1 MPLCHWIRRHSGGI
15 LARVDQTT
23 FHGWSASIWQ
33 GQRRIGNTS
42 DSLDSLT
49 QAQST
54 ADRMLQAQ
62 VPHNC
67 SAATCGEW
75 IISEA
80 SDK

>member
-1 MPLCHWIRRHSGGI
+1 MPLHHWIRRHSGGI
-15 LARVDQTT
+15 VARVDQTAFQRWT
-23 FHGWSASIWQ
+23 ASIWQ
-33 GQRRIGNTS
+33 GQQRIGNTS

-62 VPHNC
+62 VPHKC
-67 SAATCGEW
+67 SAATCGDW
-75 IISEA
+75 IIADA

>member
-1 MPLCHWIRRHSGGI
+1 MPHWTRQHSGGI
-15 LARVDQTT
+15 LARVDPTALRR
-23 FHGWSASIWQ
+23 WSASIWQ
-33 GQRRIGNTS
+33 GQQRIGNTS
-42 DSLDSLT
+42 DSLNSLT

-75 IISEA
+75 MISDA
-80 SDK
+80 SEK